1 MNREITSK
9 EEKLLTKGKET
20 TIKTNIEHLKT
31 YNEKIIKEKITSIG
45 IYSNEIS
52 YFVKLENEDEILKL
66 KEIFENKDLN

>member
-31 YNEKIIKEKITSIG
+31 YNEKIIKENIFLEITKDIDTKKPSQ
-45 IYSNEIS
+45 SNIRIIQHRT
-52 YFVKLENEDEILKL
+52 LQCR
-66 KEIFENKDLN
+66 NKQW